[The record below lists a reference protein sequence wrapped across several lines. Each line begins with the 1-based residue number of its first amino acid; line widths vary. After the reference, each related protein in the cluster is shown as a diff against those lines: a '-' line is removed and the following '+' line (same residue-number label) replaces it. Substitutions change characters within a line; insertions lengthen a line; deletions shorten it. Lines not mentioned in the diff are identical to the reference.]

1 MLERKLKCIWRD
13 DWNIEITLR
22 YSEECKDEY
31 CLPGSVFPEDPG
43 HERQWEWF
51 SSLELTMNNNTRR
64 KVEIYREC
72 GCIGKEKK
80 STTDKSISEDV
91 QNI

>member
-1 MLERKLKCIWRD
+1 
-13 DWNIEITLR
+13 
-22 YSEECKDEY
+22 
-31 CLPGSVFPEDPG
+31 
-43 HERQWEWF
+43 
-51 SSLELTMNNNTRR
+51 MNNNTRR

-80 STTDKSISEDV
+80 NTTDKSISADV